1 MRDPQ
6 KAFPLGGRWHGEAVT
21 DEGAMTER
29 FRFLRGDFAACGRQG
44 SSALRG
50 GFLSG
55 RPERNQRGA
64 RARLRM
70 SASRSYSPPLDP
82 IYGGYPLKWAGHF
95 RRAKSGVLGCGSF
108 RATGPWVCG
117 KLELVRFRFCAC
129 RFRTNVPRLFS
140 AVGAHSVRPRAG
152 LGPAPTQRQ
161 TRFPILRRGR
171 CPHPPAAGSDPPVG
185 AAISRPKRPD
195 GDIGPYK
202 RANTFSDTP
211 QEQPHAPARPR
222 RSVM

>member
-1 MRDPQ
+1 M
-6 KAFPLGGRWHGEAVT
+6 
-21 DEGAMTER
+21 
-29 FRFLRGDFAACGRQG
+29 
-44 SSALRG
+44 
-50 GFLSG
+50 
-55 RPERNQRGA
+55 
-64 RARLRM
+64 
-70 SASRSYSPPLDP
+70 
-82 IYGGYPLKWAGHF
+82 KWAGHF

-202 RANTFSDTP
+202 RANTFSGTP
-211 QEQPHAPARPR
+211 QGRPHAAARPR
-222 RSVM
+222 ELSCGAGVCPRRRQGVCPSRPAPGTVHSRPVGVLQPRKLVKNF

>member
-1 MRDPQ
+1 M
-6 KAFPLGGRWHGEAVT
+6 
-21 DEGAMTER
+21 
-29 FRFLRGDFAACGRQG
+29 
-44 SSALRG
+44 
-50 GFLSG
+50 
-55 RPERNQRGA
+55 
-64 RARLRM
+64 
-70 SASRSYSPPLDP
+70 
-82 IYGGYPLKWAGHF
+82 KWAGHF

-140 AVGAHSVRPRAG
+140 AVGAHIVRPRAGLGPAPTQRQTRFPILRRGGCPHPPAAGSDPPVGAAPCGRPRAG

-211 QEQPHAPARPR
+211 QGRPHAAACPR
-222 RSVM
+222 RLSCRAGVCPRRRQGVCPSHPALGAVHSRPVAVLPPRKLVKNF

>member
-1 MRDPQ
+1 M
-6 KAFPLGGRWHGEAVT
+6 
-21 DEGAMTER
+21 
-29 FRFLRGDFAACGRQG
+29 
-44 SSALRG
+44 
-50 GFLSG
+50 
-55 RPERNQRGA
+55 
-64 RARLRM
+64 
-70 SASRSYSPPLDP
+70 
-82 IYGGYPLKWAGHF
+82 KWAGHF

-140 AVGAHSVRPRAG
+140 AVGAHSVCPRAG

-171 CPHPPAAGSDPPVG
+171 CPHPPAAGSDSPVG

-211 QEQPHAPARPR
+211 QGRPHAAARPR
-222 RSVM
+222 GLSCGAGVCPRRRQGVCPSRPAPGTVHSRPVGVLQPRKLVKNF

>member
-1 MRDPQ
+1 M
-6 KAFPLGGRWHGEAVT
+6 
-21 DEGAMTER
+21 
-29 FRFLRGDFAACGRQG
+29 
-44 SSALRG
+44 
-50 GFLSG
+50 
-55 RPERNQRGA
+55 
-64 RARLRM
+64 
-70 SASRSYSPPLDP
+70 
-82 IYGGYPLKWAGHF
+82 KWAGHF

-161 TRFPILRRGR
+161 TRFPILRRGG
-171 CPHPPAAGSDPPVG
+171 CPHPPAAGSDPPAG

-202 RANTFSDTP
+202 RANTFSGTP
-211 QEQPHAPARPR
+211 QGRPHAAARPR
-222 RSVM
+222 ELSCGAGVCPRRRQGVCPSRPAPGTVHSRPVGVLQPRKLVKNF